1 MISNYNKIKMN
12 LEGLKHIIREELS
25 KRLNEEYVDKYKVKG
40 VLVTDTTKRPQQEI
54 LSDIRSLTG
63 VTIVSTVDVDGEY
76 SQNNDNLRV
85 ILNLK
90 IDGYPFIKQ
99 GGFGRDKIDDIIA
112 NIKRV
117 EAVKTF
123 IVNPKNIQVL

>member
-1 MISNYNKIKMN
+1 MN

-40 VLVTDTTKRPQQEI
+40 VLITDTTKRPQQEI

-123 IVNPKNIQVL
+123 VVNPKNIQVL

>member
-1 MISNYNKIKMN
+1 MN
-12 LEGLKHIIREELS
+12 LEGLKHMIREELS

-63 VTIVSTVDVDGEY
+63 VTIVSTKDIDGEY
-76 SQNNDNLRV
+76 SQDNINLRV

-90 IDGYPFIKQ
+90 IDGYPFIRH

-112 NIKRV
+112 SIKRV

-123 IVNPKNIQVL
+123 LVNPKNIQIM

>member
-1 MISNYNKIKMN
+1 MN

-123 IVNPKNIQVL
+123 VVNPKNIQVM

>member
-1 MISNYNKIKMN
+1 MN

-25 KRLNEEYVDKYKVKG
+25 KQLNEEYVDKYKVKG

-63 VTIVSTVDVDGEY
+63 VTIVSTKDIDGEY
-76 SQNNDNLRV
+76 SQDNINLRV

-90 IDGYPFIKQ
+90 IDGYPFIRH

-112 NIKRV
+112 SIKRV

-123 IVNPKNIQVL
+123 LVNPKNIQIM